1 MSIPQTPQDTGSSSQ
16 TPFSQSSSEL
26 SDPAEKVLIK
36 ATSKLADQS
45 NGNVDPEK
53 IPQYEVANVV
63 DWDGPNDPENPMN
76 WSNSRKWLT
85 ISLISI
91 SSFNTYE

>member
-1 MSIPQTPQDTGSSSQ
+1 MD
-16 TPFSQSSSEL
+16 L

-36 ATSKLADQS
+36 ASSKLVNQAS
-45 NGNVDPEK
+45 GNVDAEK
-53 IPQYEVANVV
+53 FPRYGVANIV

-85 ISLISI
+85 IGLISL
-91 SSFNTYE
+91 SSFNVYE